1 MKPSC
6 DFSPKTSLNA
16 SVTNFTTLSTAC
28 VWYENFGKNIV
39 GITCIAMN
47 CRRSVFVIVSIT
59 GSSVITMS
67 VQSTN
72 LKYSVASKLSL
83 AGTWNFCICPLT
95 DSDPSFHHSLQ
106 TQFLYMCRWSVVI
119 AKITFSE

>member
-28 VWYENFGKNIV
+28 VWYENFGKNTV
-39 GITCIAMN
+39 EITCIAMN
-47 CRRSVFVIVSIT
+47 CGRSAFVIVSIT

-67 VQSTN
+67 VQSIN
-72 LKYSVASKLSL
+72 SKYSVASKLSL

-95 DSDPSFHHSLQ
+95 DSDPSFHHRFDLPLLG
-106 TQFLYMCRWSVVI
+106 TPKCIYKRLLFLLL
-119 AKITFSE
+119 